1 MEICNPYIFVLSF
14 SRSHRDIS
22 SRSSNLINK
31 MKGNKKKVNMLNSQF
46 AKLKQIKE

>member
-31 MKGNKKKVNMLNSQF
+31 KKKKNKVNILNSLF
-46 AKLKQIKE
+46 AKQKP